1 MSDVELQAINF
12 GQYPLAGYVLH
23 RPTLMRKFIPQ
34 EEEPEYK
41 QFLLDPEQTFLSSL
55 PTQFQATKLLAIQA
69 AVSTH
74 SLDEEYLPQLH
85 SFLNN
90 DREVTE
96 MYERFSARLVEIEQT
111 IKERNEDASLR
122 NRCGAGI
129 APYELLIPSSA
140 GPGVTG
146 RGVPNSIS
154 N

>member
-1 MSDVELQAINF
+1 MEALPADLVRRGMAVEDPTVPCGVKLVIEDYPYAADGLLIWSAINE
-12 GQYPLAGYVLH
+12 LV
-23 RPTLMRKFIPQ
+23 
-34 EEEPEYK
+34 E
-41 QFLLDPEQTFLSSL
+41 S
-55 PTQFQATKLLAIQA
+55 
-69 AVSTH
+69 
-74 SLDEEYLPQLH
+74 YLQQLH

-146 RGVPNSIS
+146 RGVPKSIS

>member
-1 MSDVELQAINF
+1 M
-12 GQYPLAGYVLH
+12 LH
-23 RPTLMRKFIPQ
+23 RPTLMRKLIPQ
-34 EEEPEYK
+34 VEELEYK
-41 QFLLDPEQTFLSSL
+41 QLLLDPEQMFLSSL
-55 PTQFQATKLLAIQA
+55 PTQFQTTKLLAIQD

-74 SLDEEYLPQLH
+74 PLDEEYLPQLQQLH

-90 DREVTE
+90 DQQVIK
-96 MYERFSARLVEIEQT
+96 MYDQFSARLVEIEQT

-129 APYELLIPSSA
+129 APYELLIPSSS

-146 RGVPNSIS
+146 MGVPNSIS